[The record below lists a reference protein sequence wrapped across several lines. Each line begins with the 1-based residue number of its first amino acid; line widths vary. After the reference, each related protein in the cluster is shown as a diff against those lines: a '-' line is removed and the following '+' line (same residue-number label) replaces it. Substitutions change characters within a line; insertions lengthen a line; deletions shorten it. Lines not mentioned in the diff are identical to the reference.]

1 MVKGMRRLDKS
12 QERAFSL
19 RIAGDPKTA
28 CAHYA
33 IDFQGASVWKTR
45 DSRAYLVVIP
55 DPNPEVH
62 IIGAGELA
70 EIHEFLRPLAL
81 DTKILMSKHQY
92 AKLAHLVMARS
103 MRVIELYTG
112 EAGTA
117 PSGLPPPDPS
127 FDVREVL
134 YSDMPLIQTMPRE
147 SAFLFSGYSEP
158 RDLVARSA
166 ACGAFNGT
174 QVVSM
179 ATVEMG
185 RSFANTQVFTMPK
198 LRGKGLATLCVA
210 SVLDRL
216 RPTGE
221 RPLFCIRAENG
232 SPERSIARRFG
243 MELSGELAQVERKFM
258 AE

>member
-1 MVKGMRRLDKS
+1 MEKS

-33 IDFQGASVWKTR
+33 IDFCGATVHRTS
-45 DSRAYLVVIP
+45 DSRCYIVVTPGPYP
-55 DPNPEVH
+55 DVH
-62 IIGAGELA
+62 IVGTGDLGEVY
-70 EIHEFLRPLAL
+70 EFLRPMPR

-92 AKLAHLVMARS
+92 AQMAHLVMARS
-103 MRVIELYTG
+103 MKVIELYTG
-112 EAGTA
+112 PPGTT
-117 PSGLPPPDPS
+117 PKGLPPPDPS

-134 YSDMPLIQTMPRE
+134 YSDIPVIQSMPIDAQ
-147 SAFLFSGYSEP
+147 FLFAGYNDT

-166 ACGAFNGT
+166 AFGAFNGT
-174 QVVSM
+174 QVASL

-185 RSFANTQVFTMPK
+185 RSFANIRVFTLPT

-210 SVLDRL
+210 SILDRL

-221 RPLFCIRAENG
+221 RPLFCLPAENG
-232 SPERSIARRFG
+232 SPERAMARRFG
-243 MELSGELAQVERKFM
+243 MELSGELAMVERKFM